1 LLAGAGMKFFL
12 FLGLL
17 LGGVLISNVS
27 RAETEL
33 KPVVLEVCPNS
44 PNCVS
49 SDALE
54 KDTEHYIKPLA
65 FAGDPQAAWQAV
77 KAAVLALPRCEI
89 VVEREDYL
97 HAECRS
103 FLFRFV
109 DDLELQL
116 RVEDGLIA
124 VRSASRVGRSDF
136 GVNRKR
142 VEGLRDF

>member
-12 FLGLL
+12 LLGLL
-17 LGGVLISNVS
+17 LGVVMASVS
-27 RAETEL
+27 RAEVER
-33 KPVVLEVCPNS
+33 KPQTLQVCPDS

-54 KDTEHYIKPLA
+54 KDTEHYIKPLV

-77 KAAVLALPRCEI
+77 KEALLALPRCEI

-97 HAECRS
+97 RVECRS

-116 RVEDGLIA
+116 RVEAGLIA